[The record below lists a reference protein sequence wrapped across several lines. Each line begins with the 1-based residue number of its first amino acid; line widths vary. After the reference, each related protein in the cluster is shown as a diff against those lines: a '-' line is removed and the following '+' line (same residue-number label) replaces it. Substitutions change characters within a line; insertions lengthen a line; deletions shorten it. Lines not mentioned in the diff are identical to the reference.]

1 MEENH
6 EQRQVRAGTR
16 SEQKLLDHRKWAAQG
31 GYPEK
36 LSYLEVVQIA
46 FPGEQ
51 PTPQRV
57 YTVTFSNPHGK
68 DGTMVE
74 GQEEVIKDDIIFNV
88 TKTDQS

>member
-1 MEENH
+1 MSN
-6 EQRQVRAGTR
+6 GK
-16 SEQKLLDHRKWAAQG
+16 SEQAPGQNKSYSIIVNGRPKEITQK
-31 GYPEK
+31 K

>member
-1 MEENH
+1 MSK
-6 EQRQVRAGTR
+6 GK
-16 SEQKLLDHRKWAAQG
+16 SEQAPGQNKSYSIIVNGRPKEVTQK
-31 GYPEK
+31 K

-74 GQEEVIKDDIIFNV
+74 GQEEVIKDGIIFNV